1 MNHHRLT
8 CRDQAC
14 KQIIRQ
20 KEMADNAYLA
30 VFAAVACFFLTFHA
44 QTALVPL
51 DCRMSKYLSK
61 KTLDDFLDGSAALT
75 FAVISCSNCQN
86 NWKLYSSS
94 HIATVATDAEMGLY
108 LENSKTAGGGNLG
121 KTVRRVTRDKNA
133 RDKKMTF
140 VHLFCSQMR
149 EDST

>member
-1 MNHHRLT
+1 MREEILSWLCIKKVCNGIVKLISYRSCPSTNCITSLS
-8 CRDQAC
+8 D
-14 KQIIRQ
+14 
-20 KEMADNAYLA
+20 LS
-30 VFAAVACFFLTFHA
+30 
-44 QTALVPL
+44 LVPL